1 MINNIMIKT
10 IKNKNGSA
18 FLYILLVLMLL
29 SSIILAF
36 LSDTLHYIKYAANYK
51 YKNKSYYIAKSGVEL
66 ATFFIE
72 QYGANPVEYEYFL
85 NKTAPYRN
93 GFPILGGYIKMKIV
107 NNDSKFNINQ
117 LIFADNQINE
127 TEYAE
132 LQRLFNVLGI
142 PSSVLENIVAFMQK
156 NQLNYEQLEL
166 KFNSAGKGLAGNM
179 GESGSSAIG
188 GGGDTS
194 STFNGYFSPVS
205 PNPNIQVLNAQYK
218 NPLLSIR
225 DLMLVPYMKYKY
237 YFILKHFLT
246 CNSSGLIDLNT
257 APYQVIESLSP
268 MISASSA
275 QELVNYRTV
284 SPLTSSAALSGVPGF
299 NSSILQTI
307 VNQVEITSGFYLI
320 KSYGR
325 YKSGRTHIKS
335 LYYINGGK
343 YKIYEFIS

>member
-1 MINNIMIKT
+1 M
-10 IKNKNGSA
+10 KNRNGSA
-18 FLYILLVLMLL
+18 FLYVLLILMLL

-36 LSDTLHYIKYAANYK
+36 LSNTLHYIKYASNYK

-66 ATFFIE
+66 ATFFIS
-72 QYGANPVEYEYFL
+72 QYGANPAAYQNLL
-85 NKTAPYRN
+85 NKTAPYQN
-93 GFPILGGYIKMKIV
+93 GFPILGGYIKMQIV

-117 LIFADNQINE
+117 LIFSDNQINE

-132 LQRLFNVLGI
+132 LQRLFYILGI
-142 PSSVLENIVAFMQK
+142 PENVLENIVAFMQK

-166 KFNSAGKGLAGNM
+166 KFNTGGRGLSGNE
-179 GESGSSAIG
+179 GNDGADGNSGSTLRS
-188 GGGDTS
+188 
-194 STFNGYFSPVS
+194 YFAPVS
-205 PNPNIQVLNAQYK
+205 PNSNIPVLNGEYK
-218 NPLLSIR
+218 NPFLNIR
-225 DLMLVPYMKYKY
+225 DLMLVYNMKYRY

-246 CNSSGLIDLNT
+246 CNSSGLIDINT

-268 MISASSA
+268 MISESSA
-275 QELVNYRTV
+275 QELTNYRTLN
-284 SPLTSSAALSGVPGF
+284 PLTSVSALSGVPGF
-299 NSSILQTI
+299 NSSILQSI
-307 VNQVEITSGFYLI
+307 VNRIEITSDFYLI